1 MKRIKNLI
9 FDFDGTLADTS
20 SVIISTMQA
29 AIGRLGLPERT
40 DEECASMIGLRL
52 EEIPAVLWPG
62 LPVQSKEFAATYRE
76 IFDRRKDTHGVEL
89 FPGVGRTL
97 DVLSR
102 LGFGM
107 AIASSRSHRSL
118 DEYVERLGM
127 GGVFSLVVGG
137 NDVAYGKPAPDAVLS
152 IADRMGWNPAE
163 TMVVGDARFDILM
176 GRNAGTETCAVSYG
190 NQSREELAESCP
202 GAIVDR
208 FASIL
213 PIACG
218 VDSGIVEYVEAN
230 VLPRYSEFDKA
241 HREDHAMQVIGQS
254 MELAG
259 SFPGADIDMIY
270 VVAAFHD
277 LGLAYGRE
285 RHHIDSGKML
295 VEDPMVK
302 SRFSEEQI
310 ETMRQAVEDH
320 RASKGSCPRNDYGLI
335 VAEADRFIDPETIV
349 RRTIQYG
356 LANYPE
362 LDTEGHYRRMLRHLI
377 DKYGPDGYLKIRIP
391 DSPNVRR
398 LARLRTI
405 ISSEETLRRLFDRI
419 LREETEG

>member
-20 SVIISTMQA
+20 SVIIATMQA

-137 NDVAYGKPAPDAVLS
+137 NDVANGKPAPDAVLS
-152 IADRMGWNPAE
+152 ITDRMGWNPAE

-190 NQSREELAESCP
+190 
-202 GAIVDR
+202 
-208 FASIL
+208 
-213 PIACG
+213 
-218 VDSGIVEYVEAN
+218 
-230 VLPRYSEFDKA
+230 
-241 HREDHAMQVIGQS
+241 
-254 MELAG
+254 
-259 SFPGADIDMIY
+259 
-270 VVAAFHD
+270 
-277 LGLAYGRE
+277 
-285 RHHIDSGKML
+285 
-295 VEDPMVK
+295 
-302 SRFSEEQI
+302 
-310 ETMRQAVEDH
+310 
-320 RASKGSCPRNDYGLI
+320 
-335 VAEADRFIDPETIV
+335 
-349 RRTIQYG
+349 
-356 LANYPE
+356 
-362 LDTEGHYRRMLRHLI
+362 
-377 DKYGPDGYLKIRIP
+377 
-391 DSPNVRR
+391 
-398 LARLRTI
+398 
-405 ISSEETLRRLFDRI
+405 
-419 LREETEG
+419 